1 MGRITLVLAALA
13 VASSA
18 RAEVVVKLGTLA
30 PQGSTWH
37 ELLKELGASWAEAS
51 GGAVKLKI
59 YAGGVQGSEGDM
71 IRKVGINQ
79 LQAAALTNVGIHDV
93 VQEPKALSIPM
104 FFASQAEADCA
115 LERVRPSLEAAL
127 AKRGLVAL
135 QWSRL
140 GALQVFCTEPR
151 ASLAE
156 LAGARL
162 FAQDGD
168 PTAVEGWRRAG
179 LRPVVV
185 STSELHAA
193 LTTGMVDC
201 VPSIPIYV
209 LATRMFER
217 ARYLL
222 DLDWGYFYGITV
234 IRSEAWERIPAE
246 LRPRLLA
253 IAREAGLRSDLE
265 TKRTSE
271 AAIKAMIGQGLQ
283 RVAAV
288 DPKALR
294 AAFEKNLPFV
304 RAEVV
309 PPAIFDELV
318 TARLACAGTAAAR

>member
-1 MGRITLVLAALA
+1 MGRIVAVVAALA
-13 VASSA
+13 LAGSA
-18 RAEVVVKLGTLA
+18 RAEVLVKLGTLA

-37 ELLKELGASWAEAS
+37 EILKELGAAWADAS
-51 GGAVKLKI
+51 SGTVKLKI

-115 LERVRPSLEAAL
+115 LERVRPTLESAM

-151 ASLAE
+151 NSLAA

-162 FAQDGD
+162 FAQEGD
-168 PTAVEGWRRAG
+168 PKAVEGWRRAG

-185 STSELHAA
+185 STAEMHAA
-193 LTTGMVDC
+193 LTTGMIDC

-217 ARYLL
+217 ARYML

-234 IRSEAWERIPAE
+234 IRADAWERIPAE
-246 LRPRLLA
+246 LRPRLLQA
-253 IAREAGLRSDLE
+253 AREAGLRSDIE
-265 TKRTSE
+265 TTRTSE
-271 AAIKAMIGQGLQ
+271 AAVKAMMSQGLL
-283 RVAAV
+283 RVAV
-288 DPKALR
+288 DEPKVLR
-294 AAFEKNLPFV
+294 AAFERNLPFV
-304 RAEVV
+304 REEVV
-309 PPAIFDELV
+309 PPAIFDEL
-318 TARLACAGTAAAR
+318 AAARRACAAPSTR